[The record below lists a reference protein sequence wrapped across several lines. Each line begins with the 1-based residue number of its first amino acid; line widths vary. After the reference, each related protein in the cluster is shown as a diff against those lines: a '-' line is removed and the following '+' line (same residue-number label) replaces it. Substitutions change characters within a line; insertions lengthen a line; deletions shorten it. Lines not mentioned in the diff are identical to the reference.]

1 MAIIFD
7 ENFNYQMIMKLK
19 KMTFVVLLGGMIF
32 LQLKGQDSFDTR
44 IFNIQEVLIS
54 PRQISSGQ
62 PGYKFY
68 DIDSAILERY
78 SLFSLNDLLNEATP
92 LFIKYY
98 GSGGSATSSFRG
110 TSAGHT
116 EVTWNGINI
125 NDPMLGQSDFSLI
138 PAGLADNIMVSF
150 GGASMD
156 LGNNGIGGLI
166 NIENEPEWVK
176 IKKVEVAPAFGSF
189 GRYTGFARI
198 DAGNEHFQSVTRAFL
213 NSSKNNFSYLDS
225 ESSPEPAWLERQ
237 NNKVLQKG
245 FMQEFYSRKARNV
258 LSARF
263 WYQSADRDLPGSTLY
278 GYSGEK
284 QYDDAFRSLLNY
296 TFFRDRSEYSL
307 SAAWLSTNLNYK
319 SDIYAIDS
327 RNKVNSMILKGTM
340 TRHIGDFS
348 KLKIVLNED
357 LSSVNSNNY
366 SESITRNVTSVT
378 VSAERKK
385 GKRFA
390 AAILLR
396 ETLHDGTLLIPD
408 FSAGFEYR
416 LMTGKEH
423 YVKANMSR
431 NSKIPS
437 LNDRYWNPGGS
448 PDLRNE
454 YAYSYELG
462 YKWDQKITAFTSIGI
477 EAGWFSNYIRDMIQ
491 WRPSEL
497 PYWIADNMERVN
509 TSGFES
515 SLFVRYSAN
524 DIHLLISSAYSNVKA
539 VSLVAGEK
547 GKQLIYVPANQL
559 NGSAMVA
566 YKSIYSAWVTD
577 LTGRIFT
584 TTDNSEFLP
593 SYSISNITAGFKQEL
608 SLILLDLSLRID
620 NVFNVSYETIK
631 YYPQPG
637 RSFLL
642 SLSFSFKSNP

>member
-1 MAIIFD
+1 
-7 ENFNYQMIMKLK
+7 MKLK
-19 KMTFVVLLGGMIF
+19 SLTFVILLIGMISF
-32 LQLKGQDSFDTR
+32 PLHSQDSQDTR
-44 IFNIQEVLIS
+44 IFNIKEVLIS
-54 PRQISSGQ
+54 PKQISSGQ
-62 PGYKFY
+62 PGFKFY
-68 DIDSAILERY
+68 DIDSAILKYY
-78 SLFSLNDLLNEATP
+78 SLHSLNDLLNEATP

-116 EVTWNGINI
+116 ELAWNGINI

-138 PAGLADNIMVSF
+138 PAGLADNVMISF

-166 NIENEPEWVK
+166 NIENEPEWEK
-176 IKKVEVAPAFGSF
+176 IKTIEITPAFGSF
-189 GRYTGFARI
+189 GRYAGFARI
-198 DAGNEHFQSVTRAFL
+198 NAGNEHFQSVTRAFL

-225 ESSPEPAWLERQ
+225 ESSPEPVWLERE
-237 NNKVLQKG
+237 NNKVMQKG
-245 FMQEFYSRKARNV
+245 FMQEFYSRKSRNV

-296 TFFRDRSEYSL
+296 TFFSERSEYSL

-319 SDIYAIDS
+319 SDLYAIDS
-327 RNKVNSMILKGTM
+327 RNKVNSMILKGTL

-366 SESITRNVTSVT
+366 TEGIKRNVSSVT

-385 GKRFA
+385 GKRFG

-396 ETLHDGTLLIPD
+396 ETLHDGNLLVPD

-416 LMTGKEH
+416 LIHGKEH
-423 YVKANMSR
+423 YAKVNLSR

-437 LNDRYWNPGGS
+437 LNDRYWNPGGN

-454 YAYSYELG
+454 YAYSCELG
-462 YKWDQKITAFTSIGI
+462 YKWDQKITSFTSIGI

-515 SLFVRYSAN
+515 SLYIRYSAN
-524 DIHLLISSAYSNVKA
+524 ALQLRISSAYSNVKA
-539 VSLVAGEK
+539 VSLNTGDEK
-547 GKQLIYVPANQL
+547 KQLIYVPAHQL
-559 NGSAMVA
+559 NGSALFA
-566 YKSIYSAWVTD
+566 FKNIYSTWVTD

-584 TTDNSEFLP
+584 TADNSEFLP
-593 SYSISNITAGFKQEL
+593 AYTISNIAAGFKKEL
-608 SLILLDLSLRID
+608 SPVLLDLSLRID

-637 RSFLL
+637 RSFLF
-642 SLSFSFKSNP
+642 SLSFSFNG